1 MVWPSYNQAMTHA
14 SAKKHLLILYHTQS
28 GNTGQLAEAVYR
40 GAALE
45 AETVETRLV
54 QAADGRLEDLL
65 WCDGV
70 LFGTPEN
77 FGYMSGML
85 KDFFDRTFY
94 PAEPYALNRPYGL
107 FISAGNDGSGAVRE
121 CDRILLGYP
130 MKKALEPLIA
140 KGDIRAEHLA
150 QAEELGQT
158 LACGLSMGVF

>member
-1 MVWPSYNQAMTHA
+1 MTA
-14 SAKKHLLILYHTQS
+14 DADKKHLLILYHTQS
-28 GNTGQLAEAVYR
+28 GNTGQLAEAICR

-45 AETVETRLV
+45 SDTVETRLIK
-54 QAADGRLEDLL
+54 AGEGRLEDLL

-94 PAEPYALNRPYGL
+94 PAEPYELNRPYGL

-130 MKKALEPLIA
+130 MKKVLEPLIV
-140 KGDIRAEHLA
+140 KGEITAEHLV

>member
-1 MVWPSYNQAMTHA
+1 MNPVAD
-14 SAKKHLLILYHTQS
+14 KKHLLILYHTQS
-28 GNTGQLAEAVYR
+28 GNTGRLAEAVCR

-45 AETVETRLV
+45 ADTVETRLI
-54 QAADGRLEDLL
+54 QAADGQLDDLL
-65 WCDGV
+65 WCDAV

-140 KGDIRAEHLA
+140 KGEISAAHLQ